1 MEGDPRQGD
10 DDHVLGNG
18 VDDENEAMEEEGMD
32 QLRTVSTNSVSGSGA
47 GRQDRT
53 TTTGRR
59 RLRFQDNHHVVA
71 YLPLP
76 SEIEDSQRRDMW
88 WGAQDYENFSIMA
101 RNIARETRRHRS
113 LSIGLDEAYKKAA
126 KASRIVD
133 ESTIELAVE
142 KLTGNSVSL
151 SYQLTQQLF
160 RSCENVPLTTVC
172 FPPKKG
178 LARLVHTW
186 TLSTRPGTVD
196 ITAAFRL
203 SIGRCLECQVAR
215 GASAGHGLGRA
226 AAGKPRAEQDS
237 SSLCT
242 AHGGSRQGGR
252 GDLQR
257 FGLCC
262 CCGDSKQSHRTTAAP
277 VAATIPKKRGNRNNT
292 DFLVV
297 VVSSSINAWWILTE
311 RPARFIIAKPSVGAG
326 SHENLTRSYQDGVEQ
341 RARMEVGT
349 TEVSYR
355 PQQQPDTT
363 TNPGTIHGPGTQQEQ
378 QSSSLD
384 EVASR
389 RQQDFQNAR
398 ELP

>member
-178 LARLVHTW
+178 LHGWCTHGHSRRGLERWISRLHSACRSDDASTAKSRVVHLQDMDSEELRQESLARSRTARLFARLMGEADRAAV
-186 TLSTRPGTVD
+186 GTY
-196 ITAAFRL
+196 
-203 SIGRCLECQVAR
+203 SGS
-215 GASAGHGLGRA
+215 ASAA
-226 AAGKPRAEQDS
+226 AAVIQSRATAQQLHQLQQQFRRNVAIATTPTS
-237 SSLCT
+237 SS
-242 AHGGSRQGGR
+242 
-252 GDLQR
+252 
-257 FGLCC
+257 
-262 CCGDSKQSHRTTAAP
+262 
-277 VAATIPKKRGNRNNT
+277 
-292 DFLVV
+292 
-297 VVSSSINAWWILTE
+297 SSSA
-311 RPARFIIAKPSVGAG
+311 AAS
-326 SHENLTRSYQDGVEQ
+326 
-341 RARMEVGT
+341 M
-349 TEVSYR
+349 
-355 PQQQPDTT
+355 
-363 TNPGTIHGPGTQQEQ
+363 PGGYSRRGLQG
-378 QSSSLD
+378 SSLPNPPSGL
-384 EVASR
+384 VR
-389 RQQDFQNAR
+389 TRI
-398 ELP
+398 